1 MLKISQKMSSKKKI
15 KSFYKSFYYFKASV
29 TVLNEFFIKFLFIGL
44 VSNYFKCF
52 HDILKIQLYKQILQF

>member
-1 MLKISQKMSSKKKI
+1 MLKISQKMSFKKKI

-29 TVLNEFFIKFLFIGL
+29 IVFNEFFVNFLFIGL
-44 VSNYFKCF
+44 VSNYFTCS